1 MTSATNASQ
10 SLTQAACQSE
20 PTATLISDPIAWL
33 APVTRRSGALVAP
46 FAGAGPIRRMGCQD
60 LPVRIGTW
68 NLEGRWSPA
77 HRDLLQQQAC
87 DVWLLTEVP
96 DGLSLGAAQIHHTA
110 ERMSPRRYWAAVVS
124 AWPLT
129 AEWDPHR
136 ATASA
141 SIDGVR
147 FMSSVL
153 PWRTC
158 GESWPGQTLADK
170 QQAALDALHSQINSA
185 TVWGGDWNQALEGPE
200 YVGSSHGRKA
210 LAAIMTAARLS
221 VPTAS
226 LGSASPGHRSIDH
239 IAVPAGWD
247 VAGVNRITV
256 GGGPKRLSD
265 HDAYVVEIA
274 T

>member
-1 MTSATNASQ
+1 MRRAGHNGRVDP
-10 SLTQAACQSE
+10 AA
-20 PTATLISDPIAWL
+20 
-33 APVTRRSGALVAP
+33 
-46 FAGAGPIRRMGCQD
+46 GCQD

-77 HRDLLQQQAC
+77 HRELLEQQAC

-96 DGLSLGAAQIHHTA
+96 VDLSLAGAQVHCTA
-110 ERMSPRRYWAAVVS
+110 ERMGPRKYWAAVVS
-124 AWPLT
+124 ARPLT
-129 AEWDPHR
+129 AEQDPHR

-158 GESWPGQTLADK
+158 GESWPGQNLVEK
-170 QQAALDALHSQINSA
+170 QQAALDVLHSQITSA

-200 YVGSSHGRKA
+200 YVGTRQGRTA
-210 LAAIMTAARLS
+210 LAAIIAAAKLS

-239 IAVPAGWD
+239 IAVPVGWA
-247 VAGVNRITV
+247 VAGANRITA
-256 GGGPKRLSD
+256 GPSTKRLSD